1 MTQQSN
7 TMKTSYILK
16 HFIGTFIFFLILF
29 FSAGKIDYWQ
39 GIVYVIIGLIMSA
52 LNYTVLK
59 PDSDL
64 LTERAK
70 PGEGSKKWDKILLGL
85 SFLITIAMFTLAGLD
100 SGRYHWSPNF
110 HWSLS
115 LIGVF
120 LTASGQLLFLLAQKQ
135 NKFFSSTVRI
145 QTDRDHTVC
154 DTGLYKIVRH
164 PAYLGSIIQSL
175 GFPLLFGSLW
185 SILPVGLLIVL
196 HVIRTYLEDK
206 TLKEEL
212 SGYLEYSL
220 STRYKIIPY
229 VW

>member
-1 MTQQSN
+1 
-7 TMKTSYILK
+7 MKTSYILK

-39 GIVYVIIGLIMSA
+39 GLIYVIIGLIMGT

-64 LTERAK
+64 LTERTK

-85 SFLITIAMFTLAGLD
+85 SFLITITMYTLAGLD

-115 LIGVF
+115 LIGIL

-135 NKFFSSTVRI
+135 NRFFSSTVRI

-196 HVIRTYLEDK
+196 HVTRTYLEDK

-220 STRYKIIPY
+220 NTRYKIIPY

>member
-1 MTQQSN
+1 
-7 TMKTSYILK
+7 MKTSYIIK
-16 HFIGTFIFFLILF
+16 HVFGTFIFFLILF
-29 FSAGKIDYWQ
+29 FSAGRIDYWQ
-39 GIVYVIIGLIMSA
+39 GLIYVIIGLIMGT

-59 PDSDL
+59 PDPDL
-64 LTERAK
+64 LTERTR

-85 SFLITIAMFTLAGLD
+85 SLLFTITMYTIAGLD
-100 SGRYHWSPNF
+100 SGRYHLSPDF
-110 HWSLS
+110 HWSLT
-115 LIGVF
+115 LTGIF
-120 LTASGQLLFLLAQKQ
+120 LTASGQLLFLIAQKQ

-145 QTDRDHTVC
+145 QTDRDHAVC

-164 PAYLGSIIQSL
+164 PAYLGMIIQSL

-185 SILPVGLLIVL
+185 SILPVAFLIVL
-196 HVIRTYLEDK
+196 HVTRTYLEDK

-220 STRYKIIPY
+220 NTRYKIIPC